1 MLQHGLYEQVV
12 NVALKEA
19 LEDIPEARKA
29 LAPIDA
35 AEASKVLSQYM
46 TDIIKQGFDNVVDN
60 GGDIASQV
68 ALANKIVDVI
78 VQTTA
83 QADFAENG
91 IDGTTAGKRPLASDR
106 KECRTFTTS
115 GNICGAKLFIHRCH
129 SRATNGN
136 GAEKRNC
143 ISGSY

>member
-1 MLQHGLYEQVV
+1 MGFEKVGERVMLQHGLYEQVV

-60 GGDIASQV
+60 GGDITSQI

-91 IDGTTAGKRPLASDR
+91 IDAQAKQLLALLQEKDPLLAIDR
-106 KECRTFTTS
+106 KS
-115 GNICGAKLFIHRCH
+115 VV
-129 SRATNGN
+129 
-136 GAEKRNC
+136 
-143 ISGSY
+143 

>member
-60 GGDIASQV
+60 GGDITSQI

-83 QADFAENG
+83 QAAFF
-91 IDGTTAGKRPLASDR
+91 
-106 KECRTFTTS
+106 RTLRHTPKAFRTCS
-115 GNICGAKLFIHRCH
+115 FSRLSLFRLGQLFIHRL
-129 SRATNGN
+129 
-136 GAEKRNC
+136 KKPL
-143 ISGSY
+143 